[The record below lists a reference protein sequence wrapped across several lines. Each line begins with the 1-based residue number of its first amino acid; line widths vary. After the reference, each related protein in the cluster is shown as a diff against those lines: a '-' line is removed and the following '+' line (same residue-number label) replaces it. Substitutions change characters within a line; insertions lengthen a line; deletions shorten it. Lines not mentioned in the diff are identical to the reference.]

1 MSVPRISGVQLSDP
15 SAGPLLLLGT
25 SIGTSAAA
33 LWSASATFLGE
44 RFHVVAWDLPG
55 HGRNTDRVSAGFTMA
70 ELASGVLALA
80 DQVLTDRRE
89 PGGRLYYAGDS
100 LGGAVG
106 LQALLDAPDRI
117 VAAVLLCTGAKIGDA
132 EGWRERAA
140 RIRAS
145 GTTVVVN
152 QSVERWF
159 APEFLDR
166 EPEVGARLLESLRAA
181 DAEAYALACEA
192 LADFDVRSRLGEIAV
207 PVLAVAG
214 AEDFATPPELL
225 AEIANGVQRG
235 RLQILDGVAHLAPAE
250 APHDV
255 AKLIIE
261 HFEADTP
268 VLGGRPPRNEHSP
281 VAERDA
287 AGMQVRREVL
297 GDAHVDRATSATTDF
312 TRDFQQLIT
321 EYAWGTIWTR
331 PGLDRRSR
339 SMITLTALVAR
350 GHHEEL
356 AMHVRAAR
364 RNGLSV
370 DEIKEVL
377 LQTAIYC
384 GVPDANT
391 AFRIAQ
397 AALADE
403 ETTPEA
409 GDR

>member
-1 MSVPRISGVQLSDP
+1 MSVPRINGVQLSDP
-15 SAGPLLLLGT
+15 SAGPLLLLGN
-25 SIGTSAAA
+25 SIGTSGTA
-33 LWSASATFLGE
+33 LWSASAALLGE

-55 HGRNTDRVSAGFTMA
+55 HGQNTNPVSAGFTMA
-70 ELASGVLALA
+70 ELAAGVLAFA
-80 DQVLTDRRE
+80 DRVLTDRGE

-100 LGGAVG
+100 LGGVVG

-117 VAAVLLCTGAKIGDA
+117 IAAVLLCTGAKIGDA
-132 EGWRERAA
+132 ESWRERAA
-140 RIRAS
+140 RVRAL
-145 GTTVVVN
+145 GTTVVIN

-159 APEFLDR
+159 APGFLQR
-166 EPEVGARLLESLRAA
+166 EPQVASRLLDSLRAA

-192 LADFDVRSRLGEIAV
+192 LADFDVRSRLGEITV

-214 AEDFATPPELL
+214 AEDFATPPALL
-225 AEIANGVQRG
+225 AEIVHGVQHG
-235 RLQILDGVAHLAPAE
+235 ELQILDGAAHLAPAE
-250 APHDV
+250 APEEV
-255 AKLIIE
+255 AKLIVKHCDSTE
-261 HFEADTP
+261 PGPDRYT
-268 VLGGRPPRNEHSP
+268 
-281 VAERDA
+281 

-297 GDAHVDRATSATTDF
+297 GDDHVDRATAAATDF
-312 TRDFQQLIT
+312 TREFQQLIT

-364 RNGLSV
+364 RNGLSLN
-370 DEIKEVL
+370 EIKEVL

-397 AALADE
+397 AALAGE
-403 ETTPEA
+403 ETTDVE
-409 GDR
+409 DDQ

>member
-1 MSVPRISGVQLSDP
+1 MSVPKITGVQLSEP
-15 SAGPLLLLGT
+15 SAGPLLLLGN
-25 SIGTSAAA
+25 SIGTSATA
-33 LWSASATFLGE
+33 LWAASAAVLGE

-55 HGRNTDRVSAGFTMA
+55 HGRNTDPVSDSFSMA
-70 ELASGVLALA
+70 ELAAGVMAFA
-80 DQVLTDRRE
+80 DRVLTDRGE

-117 VAAVLLCTGAKIGDA
+117 LAAVLLCTGAKIGDA
-132 EGWRERAA
+132 DGWWERAA
-140 RIRAS
+140 LVRAS
-145 GTTVVVN
+145 GTAVLIN

-159 APEFLDR
+159 APGFLER
-166 EPEVGARLLESLRAA
+166 EPQVASQLLESLRAA

-214 AEDFATPPELL
+214 AEDFATQANLL

-235 RLQILDGVAHLAPAE
+235 TLQVLEGVAHLAPAE
-250 APHDV
+250 APQEV
-255 AKLIIE
+255 AKLIMK
-261 HFEADTP
+261 HFDEEELAVDRY
-268 VLGGRPPRNEHSP
+268 V
-281 VAERDA
+281 
-287 AGMQVRREVL
+287 AGMQIRREVL
-297 GDAHVDRATSATTDF
+297 GDDHVDRANAATTDF
-312 TRDFQQLIT
+312 TRDFQELIT

-370 DEIKEVL
+370 DEIREVL

-397 AALADE
+397 AALAE
-403 ETTPEA
+403 VETTAEE
-409 GDR
+409 DDQ

>member
-1 MSVPRISGVQLSDP
+1 MSIPRINGVQLSDA
-15 SAGPLLLLGT
+15 SAGPLLLLGS
-25 SIGTSAAA
+25 SIGTSGTA
-33 LWSASATFLGE
+33 LWSASAAFLGE

-55 HGRNTDRVSAGFTMA
+55 HGRNTDPVSAEFTMG
-70 ELASGVLALA
+70 ELAAGVLAFA
-80 DQVLTDRRE
+80 DRGLIDRGE

-106 LQALLDAPDRI
+106 LHALLDAPDRI
-117 VAAVLLCTGAKIGDA
+117 IATVLFCTGAKIGDA
-132 EGWRERAA
+132 ESWRERAA
-140 RIRAS
+140 RVRAS
-145 GTTVVVN
+145 GTTAVIN

-159 APEFLDR
+159 APGFLQR
-166 EPEVGARLLESLRAA
+166 EPQVGSRLLDSLRAA

-207 PVLAVAG
+207 PVLAVGG
-214 AEDFATPPELL
+214 AEDFATQANLL
-225 AEIANGVQRG
+225 AEIAHGVQRG
-235 RLQILDGVAHLAPAE
+235 TLQILEGVAHLAPAE
-250 APHDV
+250 APEEV
-255 AKLIIE
+255 AKLIME
-261 HFEADTP
+261 HFDA
-268 VLGGRPPRNEHSP
+268 VGLGIDRR
-281 VAERDA
+281 A
-287 AGMQVRREVL
+287 AGMRVRREVL
-297 GDAHVDRATSATTDF
+297 GDDHVDRATAAATDF
-312 TRDFQQLIT
+312 TREFQQLIT

-384 GVPDANT
+384 GVPDAHT

-397 AALADE
+397 AALSDE
-403 ETTPEA
+403 ETTAEE
-409 GDR
+409 DDQ